1 MYYIYLYMSIFHI
14 PFLGIVIM
22 SSNQGKDEKQYDRFG
37 NSLTEPTRLE
47 DMPAILQRV
56 RDLVY
61 ICYAFDLYL

>member
-1 MYYIYLYMSIFHI
+1 MSIFHI

-37 NSLTEPTRLE
+37 NSLTEPTRLK
-47 DMPAILQRV
+47 DIPAILQRV

-61 ICYAFDLYL
+61 IYVMHLIYIYNS